1 MRIRSTIAA
10 VALGIGALLIGAPAA
25 MADTQP
31 STPPTSATT
40 KKPEPSQL
48 GAPTSRVAPARPEAR
63 EPGQV
68 VKPRGAAETGG
79 GMDSDSGPSAG
90 VFVLGG
96 AALVATGG
104 IGAVAYRR
112 LRRQG

>member
-1 MRIRSTIAA
+1 MLIRSTLAA
-10 VALGIGALLIGAPAA
+10 VALGVGALLIGAPAA

-31 STPPTSATT
+31 STPPPTSATT
-40 KKPEPSQL
+40 TKPEPMDK
-48 GAPTSRVAPARPEAR
+48 PAEPVPMGREAR
-63 EPGQV
+63 TPGQV

-79 GMDSDSGPSAG
+79 GLDSDSGPAAG

>member
-1 MRIRSTIAA
+1 MRIRSTLAA
-10 VALGIGALLIGAPAA
+10 VALGVGALLIGAPA

-31 STPPTSATT
+31 STPSAPAA
-40 KKPEPSQL
+40 KPEPTQMNSE
-48 GAPTSRVAPARPEAR
+48 ARPPREAGKSLI
-63 EPGQV
+63 EAPGQV
-68 VKPRGAAETGG
+68 RKPRGAAETGG
-79 GMDSDSGPSAG
+79 GLDSSDSGPAAG